1 VRATALAL
9 VAVVVLSALAGVALS
24 GALTAAAPRA
34 DRVVYV
40 VDGDTV
46 HVARGGQEV
55 IVRVIGIDAPEVPH
69 PRKAGACYGAEA
81 TSFVR
86 RALLGRRVRLHVG
99 TEPRDRYGRTLA
111 RVEAV
116 DGPIAGRDLSE
127 ELARRGLARPLPIP
141 PNTDDAPR
149 IAALVD
155 AARRAGAG
163 LWTACG
169 YTAAFPN
176 AR

>member
-1 VRATALAL
+1 VRSLVL
-9 VAVVVLSALAGVALS
+9 VAAVVGLAAFVGALLAGAWPAS
-24 GALTAAAPRA
+24 GSAAA
-34 DRVVYV
+34 RVVYV

-46 HVARGGQEV
+46 HVARGAGEV
-55 IVRVIGIDAPEVPH
+55 VVRVIGVDTPEVPH
-69 PRKAGACYGAEA
+69 PGRAGACYGAQA

-86 RALLGRRVRLHVG
+86 GALLGRRVRLRVG

-116 DGPIAGRDLSE
+116 DGPLAGRDLSE

-149 IAALVD
+149 IQALVD
-155 AARRAGAG
+155 DARHAGAG
-163 LWTACG
+163 LWGACG
-169 YTAAFPN
+169 FTAAFPN